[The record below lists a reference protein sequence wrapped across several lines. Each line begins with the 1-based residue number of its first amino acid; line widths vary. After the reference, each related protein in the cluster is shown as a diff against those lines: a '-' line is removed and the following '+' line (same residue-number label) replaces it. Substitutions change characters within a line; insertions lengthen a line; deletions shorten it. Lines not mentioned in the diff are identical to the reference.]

1 MTHLAVVLPALD
13 EERHLER
20 CVRTL
25 IDDPWPR
32 ERLEILVVDGGSRD
46 GTREVA
52 RRLAAELPFLRV
64 IENPKRLQASAF
76 NLALAAADP
85 RAEILIRCDVHAD
98 YPPGFLSRAVA
109 ALDASGAA
117 LAGYGDAPEAE
128 TCFQRAVAFVQN
140 TPLGVG
146 GALYRLGGISR
157 FVDHAKHGAFRRSA
171 VEAVGGYDERF
182 SHNEDSELSLRLWQ
196 AGHKVWLDA
205 GLTVGYYPRATPKA
219 LARQYWL
226 YGRGRAMTVM
236 KHKLVPRPRQMAPVL
251 LLLAEAAALAAAPF
265 LPWTL
270 LLFPLYAAALCG
282 VGLWG
287 AARHRHACLLAAPA
301 VMAIMHHAWGAGF
314 LARLAQG
321 WPEPSKPRRTV
332 AQAGA
337 RT

>member
-1 MTHLAVVLPALD
+1 MTHLAVVLPALN

-46 GTREVA
+46 GTLDVA
-52 RRLAAELPFLRV
+52 RRLSAEFPFLRV
-64 IENPKRLQASAF
+64 LENPKRLQASAF
-76 NLALAAADP
+76 NLALTAADP
-85 RAEILIRCDVHAD
+85 RAEIVIRCDVHAD
-98 YPPGFLSRAVA
+98 YPPGFLSRAVE

-117 LAGYGDAPEAE
+117 LAGYGDAPKAE
-128 TCFQRAVAFVQN
+128 GCFQRAVAFVQN

-146 GALYRLGGISR
+146 GALYRLGGVSR
-157 FVDHAKHGAFRRSA
+157 FVDHAKHGAFRRRA
-171 VEAVGGYDERF
+171 VESVGGYDERF

-205 GLTVGYYPRATPKA
+205 GLTVGYYPRSTPKA

-236 KHKLVPRPRQMAPVL
+236 KHRLVPRPRQMAPVL

-265 LPWTL
+265 LAWTL
-270 LLFPLYAAALCG
+270 LLFPLYAAALAAVG
-282 VGLWG
+282 VWG
-287 AARHRHACLLAAPA
+287 AARHRHACLLAAPVA
-301 VMAIMHHAWGAGF
+301 MAIMHHAWGAGF
-314 LARLAQG
+314 LSRLAQG
-321 WPEPSKPRRTV
+321 WPEPSGRRRTV
-332 AQAGA
+332 AQVGA

>member
-1 MTHLAVVLPALD
+1 MTHLTVVLPALN

-25 IDDPWPR
+25 LDDPWPR
-32 ERLEILVVDGGSRD
+32 ELLEILVVDGGSADR
-46 GTREVA
+46 TREVA
-52 RRLAAELPFLRV
+52 ERLAAEFPFLRV
-64 IENPKRLQASAF
+64 LENPKRLQAAAF
-76 NLALAAADP
+76 NMALAAADP
-85 RAEILIRCDVHAD
+85 RAEIIVRCDVHAD
-98 YPPGFLSRAVA
+98 YPPGFLSRAA
-109 ALDASGAA
+109 ASLEESGAG
-117 LAGYGDAPEAE
+117 LAGYGDAPKAE
-128 TCFQRAVAFVQN
+128 GCFQRAVAFVQN

-146 GALYRLGGISR
+146 GALYRLGGISK

-171 VEAVGGYDERF
+171 VVAVGGYDERF

-205 GLTVGYYPRATPKA
+205 ALTVGYYPRSTPKA

-236 KHKLVPRPRQMAPVL
+236 KHKLVPRPRQMAPVML
-251 LLLAEAAALAAAPF
+251 LLVETASLLAAPF

-270 LLFPLYAAALCG
+270 LLFPVYAAALAA

-287 AARHRHACLLAAPA
+287 AAKQRSLCLLAAPL

-314 LARLAQG
+314 LWRLVQG
-321 WPEPSKPRRTV
+321 WPRTAEPTRTV
-332 AQAGA
+332 AEAAA
-337 RT
+337 RS